1 MAERTDDERNSLGG
15 FDPDSDTPPADGG
28 APPLPAQLPLGQLS
42 LPDVEPS
49 LLAGIER
56 PGPTRRL
63 TVGLMSTLPFLGA
76 FAAFETVMGL
86 RASAAVPGSGV
97 SPALLLTGFRRGA
110 TMWAPF
116 GVGAALFYALEH
128 ELRGPVA
135 ALPLPA
141 FLLPPPPAPAQQQQQ
156 PQPHHRDHRPLS
168 QYEQLYGRQGVD
180 DAGAP
185 ESAASKAAAGGA
197 AALVVSAVLWL
208 RRRRG
213 FRSVGSVL
221 GTAAGCA
228 LAAPFMPGWADVE
241 RRSPL

>member
-1 MAERTDDERNSLGG
+1 MAERTDDERDSLGG
-15 FDPDSDTPPADGG
+15 FDPDSDAPPPDG
-28 APPLPAQLPLGQLS
+28 APPPLPGQLPLGQLR
-42 LPDVEPS
+42 LPDTEPS

-86 RASAAVPGSGV
+86 RASAAVPGGGV

-128 ELRGPVA
+128 ELRAPVA

-141 FLLPPPPAPAQQQQQ
+141 FLLPPQHAVDRPAAAPQRDQ
-156 PQPHHRDHRPLS
+156 PPLS
-168 QYEQLYGRQGVD
+168 QYEQLFGRQQQGD
-180 DAGAP
+180 DGSAGAP

-197 AALVVSAVLWL
+197 AALVVSTVLWL

-213 FRSVGSVL
+213 FRSLGSVV

-241 RRSPL
+241 KRSPL